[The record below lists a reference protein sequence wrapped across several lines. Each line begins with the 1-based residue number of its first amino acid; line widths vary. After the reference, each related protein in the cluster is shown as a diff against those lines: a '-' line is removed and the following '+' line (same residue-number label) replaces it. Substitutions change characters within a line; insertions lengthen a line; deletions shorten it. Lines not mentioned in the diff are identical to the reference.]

1 MYGIHSIEY
10 DALHSFFYLFAALR
24 DGWEWLSWEEV
35 GQLAE
40 DTGLPMVPEI
50 GRGHVS
56 CLSKLST
63 TVVWDVSRTN
73 AG

>member
-10 DALHSFFYLFAALR
+10 DALQSFFYLIAVLR
-24 DGWEWLSWEEV
+24 DGWEWLGWEEV

-40 DTGLPMVPEI
+40 EVGLHTVPEI

-56 CLSKLST
+56 FE
-63 TVVWDVSRTN
+63 
-73 AG
+73 